1 MVRMVD
7 PKVLKQYPLARL
19 IPDMRD
25 SEWKDFCAG
34 IAVRAVK
41 VPLEASDDD
50 TVLGG
55 RHLLRSAAGARMVKA
70 AVEAGERKSGRSASV
85 ARVGPNLASP
95 QTSARRRAEV
105 WSVRVPCFLFPSFH
119 SAAIAARWSSL
130 KCRGSTAALTMYSSG
145 LSPFRGADTNG
156 AHQPGSPNSNGV

>member
-41 VPLEASDDD
+41 VPLEVSHDG

-55 RHLLRSAAGARMVKA
+55 RHLLRAA
-70 AVEAGERKSGRSASV
+70 
-85 ARVGPNLASP
+85 PP
-95 QTSARRRAEV
+95 TRAE
-105 WSVRVPCFLFPSFH
+105 
-119 SAAIAARWSSL
+119 
-130 KCRGSTAALTMYSSG
+130 
-145 LSPFRGADTNG
+145 RGAGGDSAPQLRG
-156 AHQPGSPNSNGV
+156 PEWSRLL